1 MLRRRRP
8 PRPTGAFE
16 PGAKKSLTELLF
28 FPASTSDAVPA
39 SPRSILRT
47 TSSTSFANSACP
59 RVTISS
65 SSTATSWTAATTP
78 AKSSCPSFRAQAP
91 LSRRRLC
98 QPRQPR
104 GAPHQHLR
112 RLRGGVRRQ
121 VRSRRIPGVP
131 RRLLVAPH
139 ACVVNGR
146 ALVLHAGLPADET
159 VGVSHVRSLAR
170 GPDVCSEEANWGKEG
185 WIRDMLWSDPHPD
198 PEFRGMEQS
207 ARGAGV
213 LWGEDATIAFL
224 EPENLSAIVRSH
236 QCVPNGV
243 AIQHGGRVF
252 TVFSA
257 SNYCGSSGNLGAVL
271 IFRHGNDRPTE
282 TYQWDPYK
290 DPKMSGTIITKRSG
304 RSGSA
309 RPRFN
314 RRRSTSSNTERHF
327 WRTFDAATR
336 ERPGGCPSTDG
347 PRRSRRCFR
356 FDWPGTSSCPVSSA
370 RTTWT
375 PRATACCTSD
385 GSGAS
390 PSSSRVGAASGRMR
404 WWRRSHPP
412 CSNPAAT
419 SDARFGEIDADG
431 SGEIS
436 AEEFRVAVRRRLP
449 SLAVL
454 SDTQLEAVVNAF
466 DADGSGQVDAAEFE
480 SLLTSHIAR
489 TTGRAARDAGASNPS
504 DTSRDARAVVGL
516 QWRTRVDDDEASDRG
531 DGAHAGGGDSAGPDR
546 LERALASAVSRLF
559 TRTAANS
566 STYGTRTSTRKGPGP
581 SPRTSSW
588 RRFEPWT
595 RRTGRACSARRRRRG
610 WRRRSTTT
618 VTDASTSWSL
628 RGT

>member
-1 MLRRRRP
+1 MPSSDNIFIFNGDLVDRGDHSCEIVLLIFALKLRCP
-8 PRPTGAFE
+8 
-16 PGAKKSLTELLF
+16 
-28 FPASTSDAVPA
+28 DAVFVNRGNHEEPHINIYGGFEEECVA
-39 SPRSILRT
+39 KYDHGV
-47 TSSTSFANSACP
+47 FQAYH
-59 RVTISS
+59 
-65 SSTATSWTAATTP
+65 AAFLWLP
-78 AKSSCPSFRAQAP
+78 Y
-91 LSRRRLC
+91 
-98 QPRQPR
+98 
-104 GAPHQHLR
+104 
-112 RLRGGVRRQ
+112 
-121 VRSRRIPGVP
+121 
-131 RRLLVAPH
+131 

-224 EPENLSAIVRSH
+224 ERENLSAIVRSH

-243 AIQHGGRVF
+243 AIHHGGRVF

-257 SNYCGSSGNLGAVL
+257 SNYCGTSGNLGAVL

-290 DPKMSGTIITKRSG
+290 DPKMSGTIITKRSRKELKRAAAVQQATEYIVEHRAALLAYFRRG
-304 RSGSA
+304 D
-309 RPRFN
+309 PRKTGWVSFHGWAKALAQVLQVRLAWN
-314 RRRSTSSNTERHF
+314 KLVSSLVGPDDMDASCDGVLYERWLRRFSVELK
-327 WRTFDAATR
+327 
-336 ERPGGCPSTDG
+336 GGCREWQDE
-347 PRRSRRCFR
+347 
-356 FDWPGTSSCPVSSA
+356 VVAKISSA
-370 RTTWT
+370 VLQSGGNLR
-375 PRATACCTSD
+375 RAF
-385 GSGAS
+385 
-390 PSSSRVGAASGRMR
+390 R
-404 WWRRSHPP
+404 
-412 CSNPAAT
+412 
-419 SDARFGEIDADG
+419 EIDADG

-436 AEEFRVAVRRRLP
+436 AEEFRIAVRRRLP

-489 TTGRAARDAGASNPS
+489 TTGRAAHDAGASNPS

-546 LERALASAVSRLF
+546 LERVLASAISRLF
-559 TRTAANS
+559 YTHRRELFHIWHSHFDPEGTGSIAADEFVAAIRALDAADGTGMLSEEATARLAETLDDDGNGRIDFVEFARNIGGLVERVL
-566 STYGTRTSTRKGPGP
+566 GTRALK
-581 SPRTSSW
+581 
-588 RRFEPWT
+588 
-595 RRTGRACSARRRRRG
+595 ASA
-610 WRRRSTTT
+610 
-618 VTDASTSWSL
+618 
-628 RGT
+628 